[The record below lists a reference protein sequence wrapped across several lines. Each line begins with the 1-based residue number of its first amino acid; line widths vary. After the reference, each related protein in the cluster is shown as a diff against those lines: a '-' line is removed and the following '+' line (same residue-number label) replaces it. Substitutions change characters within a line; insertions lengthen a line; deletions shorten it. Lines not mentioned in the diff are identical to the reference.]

1 MLKDT
6 KALVSVMKDLALK
19 AGERILEIYRRDFT
33 IEYKEDHSPVT
44 EADKEANTL
53 IVSGLQSR
61 FPEIPVLAEE
71 SEDDR
76 TRLTQDYCFVV
87 DPLDGTKEFV
97 SRNGEFTVNIALTYR
112 GKPVAG
118 LIYVPVINELYYAAI
133 GEGAY
138 FEAKGTKERI
148 RVSQRVGDIR
158 LAVSRSHRT
167 DELDKLIEQN
177 HIKHIIVA
185 GSAYKGCLV
194 ARGEAEAYYRFGR
207 TMEWDT
213 AAMDILVTEA
223 GGIFKGI
230 DGREFLYNKENAEN
244 PTGFYAVNRPENLL
258 K

>member
-1 MLKDT
+1 LLKHT
-6 KALVSVMKDLALK
+6 KVLISVMKDLALK
-19 AGERILEIYRRDFT
+19 AGERILEIYRRDFA

-44 EADKEANTL
+44 EADKEANAL
-53 IVSGLQSR
+53 IVSGLKSSY
-61 FPEIPVLAEE
+61 PDIPVLAEE

-97 SRNGEFTVNIALTYR
+97 GRNGEFTVNIALTYS

-118 LIYVPVINELYYAAI
+118 LIYVPVLDELYYAAL

-138 FEAKGTKERI
+138 FEVKDKKERI

-158 LAVSRSHRT
+158 LAVSRSHCT
-167 DELDKLIEQN
+167 EELDKLIERN
-177 HIKHIIVA
+177 HIHRIIVA

-213 AAMDILVTEA
+213 AAMEIIVTEA
-223 GGIFKGI
+223 GGIFKGM
-230 DGREFLYNKENAEN
+230 DGRDFLYNKENAEN
-244 PTGFYAVNRPENLL
+244 PTGFYTVNRPENLL

>member
-6 KALVSVMKDLALK
+6 KALISVMKDLALR
-19 AGERILEIYRRDFT
+19 AGERILAVYRNDFRV
-33 IEYKEDHSPVT
+33 EYKADLSPVT
-44 EADKEANTL
+44 EADREANAL
-53 IVSGLQSR
+53 IAEGLKAR
-61 FPEIPVLAEE
+61 YPDIPVLAEE

-76 TRLTQDYCFVV
+76 TRMTQDYCFVV
-87 DPLDGTKEFV
+87 DPLDGTTEFV
-97 SRNGEFTVNIALTYR
+97 SRNGYFTVNIALAYR
-112 GKPVAG
+112 GRPIAG
-118 LIYVPVINELYYAAI
+118 LIYVPVLNELYYAAL

-138 FEAKGTKERI
+138 CEAKGRKERI
-148 RVSQRVGDIR
+148 RVSRRTDDIR

-167 DELDKLIEQN
+167 DALDKLIEKN
-177 HIKHIIVA
+177 HIRHIIVA

-223 GGIFKGI
+223 GGIFKGM
-230 DGREFLYNKENAEN
+230 DGRDFCYNKENAEN